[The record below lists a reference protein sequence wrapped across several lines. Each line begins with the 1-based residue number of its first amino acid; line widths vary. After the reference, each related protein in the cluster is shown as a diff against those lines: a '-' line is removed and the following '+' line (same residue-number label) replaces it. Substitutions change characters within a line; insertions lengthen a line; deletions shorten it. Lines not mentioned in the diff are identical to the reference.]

1 MACEWG
7 NDDCQFEDK
16 KCDLCFTYNQC
27 YKAKPQKKWGMAKHA
42 QKADGRQGSNFEF
55 ANHKRNNNV
64 LSDAVSG
71 MTLNSGATVIAKGDE
86 QILGCIRLMEELKT
100 KTTVQAPGKKTF
112 TMQKKWLDK
121 LHTEALK
128 ENMEFWYLKFSFFE
142 ADQDVYV
149 AVEQDVIMS
158 MVKTMVDDRR
168 NLQREKRRADVENK
182 RRELAE
188 AELIAAKAEIE
199 LLKAELADRDYEEDL
214 FAEAAAL

>member
-7 NDDCQFEDK
+7 NDDCRFEGE

-27 YKAKPQKKWGMAKHA
+27 YKAKAQKKWGMAKHA
-42 QKADGRQGSNFEF
+42 QKADGRQGSGFEF
-55 ANHKRNNNV
+55 ANHKRNNKV

-71 MTLNSGATVIAKGDE
+71 MTLNSGATVLAKGDE
-86 QILGCIRLMEELKT
+86 QILGCIRIMEELKT
-100 KTTVQAPGKKTF
+100 KTAVQAPGKKTF

-121 LHTEALK
+121 LHREALN
-128 ENMEFWYLKFSFFE
+128 EEMEFWYLKFSFYE

-158 MVKTMVDDRR
+158 MVKTMVEDRR
-168 NLQREKRRADVENK
+168 NIQKEKRRTDVENK

-188 AELIAAKAEIE
+188 AELVAAQAEIA
-199 LLKAELADRDYEEDL
+199 LLKAQLANCNTEEDM
-214 FAEAAAL
+214 FAEAATL